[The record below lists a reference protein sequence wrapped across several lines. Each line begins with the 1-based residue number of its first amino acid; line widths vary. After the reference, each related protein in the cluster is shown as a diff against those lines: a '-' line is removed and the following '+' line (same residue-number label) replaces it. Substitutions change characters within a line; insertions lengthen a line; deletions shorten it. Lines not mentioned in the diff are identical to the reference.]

1 MAKLSQTV
9 LSARLTNEGRWA
21 EWLHGIWFRVLPI
34 THSSFQTALTKAREP
49 FKSAIAAAPNNE
61 EVGGILLRTV
71 EETLYLLLTGCAN
84 VEHDDGSPVEFTQEW
99 AREVCARVDMDHLP
113 LVYLLTGIVSK
124 PLPRRALTRA
134 TGRQRTRETFV
145 DSPLAAETCERL
157 HIAFRLG
164 LAGASMPRRCKP
176 YRRDAGHRTPP

>member
-84 VEHDDGSPVEFTQEW
+84 VEDDDGLPVEFTQEW
-99 AREVCARVDMDHLP
+99 AREVCARADMDHLR
-113 LVYLLTGIVSK
+113 GWIVQTASASSAYTRDGEATDEGNF
-124 PLPRRALTRA
+124 RRL
-134 TGRQRTRETFV
+134 
-145 DSPLAAETCERL
+145 S
-157 HIAFRLG
+157 
-164 LAGASMPRRCKP
+164 AG
-176 YRRDAGHRTPP
+176 G